1 LRLLRRSTPS
11 RFSRVRLLT
20 AAPRRGSSRC
30 SAPRARL
37 SSRRR
42 SSPTPLTRSTRW
54 PPDRKSSH
62 LIFSSPSQSPLTS
75 RPGYGGRW
83 SSAVAPGGPFS
94 LSADRTLGR
103 AWTTPSERCSISTSR
118 QWWSVQTRRCSRR
131 ALCARRYV
139 NCGCVTRCWVHVR
152 TADTIWW
159 VWEAELA
166 RCSADAAFSRVCA
179 GGRPTHSAIRCA
191 TCSSTASPAPFS
203 SLWMTLTARATF
215 CGW

>member
-1 LRLLRRSTPS
+1 MPFRKPGPQIISLLRERLSLSRRTEKGKRKRQPRFGKAQPSRTAGRHSRKLLIARRTNRLFLCVFCALRTPS

-75 RPGYGGRW
+75 RPGYGGSW

-94 LSADRTLGR
+94 LSADRTLAR
-103 AWTTPSERCSISTSR
+103 ASTLPSAPCCVSTSR
-118 QWWSVQTRRCSRR
+118 R
-131 ALCARRYV
+131 
-139 NCGCVTRCWVHVR
+139 
-152 TADTIWW
+152 
-159 VWEAELA
+159 
-166 RCSADAAFSRVCA
+166 
-179 GGRPTHSAIRCA
+179 
-191 TCSSTASPAPFS
+191 
-203 SLWMTLTARATF
+203 
-215 CGW
+215 